1 MICIRRSIIWRT
13 EVKIEPQRRKG
24 RRSMRTRFELGW
36 ATAFSIVAA
45 ALAAGPLCAADAN
58 GTGNLLSA
66 RAAATAQSV
75 PADQVIR
82 VIEDR
87 SVGNHWLLC
96 RNPEHPAGP
105 RRLLLL
111 TPPSSRG
118 GQAKKHPSPT
128 AFQVA
133 RPSAPVPPMI
143 RSGDLLIVEENTSVA
158 EVRLA
163 GVALESA
170 TAGGVLRVR
179 LEMDARVIRAVA
191 VAPNRALLA
200 PQTEVEP

>member
-1 MICIRRSIIWRT
+1 
-13 EVKIEPQRRKG
+13 
-24 RRSMRTRFELGW
+24 
-36 ATAFSIVAA
+36 
-45 ALAAGPLCAADAN
+45 
-58 GTGNLLSA
+58 
-66 RAAATAQSV
+66 
-75 PADQVIR
+75 
-82 VIEDR
+82 
-87 SVGNHWLLC
+87 
-96 RNPEHPAGP
+96 
-105 RRLLLL
+105 
-111 TPPSSRG
+111 
-118 GQAKKHPSPT
+118 
-128 AFQVA
+128 
-133 RPSAPVPPMI
+133 MI